1 METRPPVPMKQ
12 INRLIKLISETANI
26 ISEPEI
32 RNLIQLDVKADYT
45 TAEFV
50 DTLCNFHAT
59 IKHIKHCE
67 QERIQQCLK
76 V

>member
-12 INRLIKLISETANI
+12 INRLIKLISETVNI

-32 RNLIQLDVKADYT
+32 RKLIQLDVKADYT
-45 TAEFV
+45 TGEFV
-50 DTLCNFHAT
+50 DALCNLHAT

-67 QERIQQCLK
+67 QER
-76 V
+76 VNNA